1 MHVRDQ
7 VDRHEADIMP
17 VHRILG
23 SGIAQA
29 HPDLHR
35 VKLPISKPPFALSL
49 SNDPASSKRAGLRQA
64 QPERGLSEPIKGPR
78 SEEHKSEIQSP
89 MRTSYAV
96 IRLKNKKQHPT
107 K

>member
-1 MHVRDQ
+1 MRSSYMMYYGGFCGCGVFDLFKQKTANEMRISDWSSDGCSSDLPALKLLLRRREAMHVRDQ

-35 VKLPISKPPFALSL
+35 VKLPIDRKSTRLH
-49 SNDPASSKRAGLRQA
+49 SS
-64 QPERGLSEPIKGPR
+64 
-78 SEEHKSEIQSP
+78 H
-89 MRTSYAV
+89 
-96 IRLKNKKQHPT
+96 
-107 K
+107 